1 LAKPESTLS
10 KEATERVEAQ
20 ARSWVVYLHSGD
32 ATSDKVAEF
41 ETWLAQSDAHA
52 RAYRDFEQILVDVAL
67 PCGVLD
73 MDAPDKPD
81 GVPSP
86 AVSAKAKPAF
96 RPVRGIAAGLIA
108 AALVLTA
115 SIAVSQRGIGTPTD
129 DLQYVEQP
137 VIETQIAE
145 IRDVTLPD
153 GTVVTLG
160 AKSRIDYRFEDG
172 LRKVI
177 LKEGEAFFDVAP
189 DKSHPF
195 YVQAGDRLVRVVGTR
210 FDVRQSSESVIVS
223 VVEGVVEVIKAN
235 DPEVTEK
242 RHNSLDKDVLTAGDK
257 VTATIGED
265 HRQIEEVDPE
275 KAAAWRNG
283 WLVYENVSLSDIVT
297 DIHRYDARTFLFERD
312 DLKDLH
318 ITAAFGSDK
327 IDQFLDAVA
336 ASYPLLVDQDD
347 PSMVIFRPAT

>member
-1 LAKPESTLS
+1 
-10 KEATERVEAQ
+10 VEAQ

-32 ATSDKVAEF
+32 ATSEKLAEF
-41 ETWLAQSDAHA
+41 EIWLAESDAHA
-52 RAYRDFEQILVDVAL
+52 RAYRDFEQILVDVAV
-67 PCGVLD
+67 PCGMLD
-73 MDAPDKPD
+73 IDE
-81 GVPSP
+81 P
-86 AVSAKAKPAF
+86 AVPDALPVAASAARANPAF
-96 RPVRGIAAGLIA
+96 RSMRGVAAGIVA
-108 AALVLTA
+108 VALVLTA
-115 SIAVSQRGIGTPTD
+115 SIAVSQRGVEMPADG
-129 DLQYVEQP
+129 LHYVEQP

-172 LRKVI
+172 LRKVV

-210 FDVRQSSESVIVS
+210 FDVRQSSEAVMVS

-235 DPEVTEK
+235 DPEITEK
-242 RHNSLDKDVLTAGDK
+242 RHKSLDKDVLTAGDM

-265 HRQIEEVDPE
+265 HREIEEVDPE

-283 WLVYENVSLSDIVT
+283 WLVYENASLSDIVT

-336 ASYPLLVDQDD
+336 ASYPLVVDQGD
-347 PSMVIFRPAT
+347 PSMVVFRPAT